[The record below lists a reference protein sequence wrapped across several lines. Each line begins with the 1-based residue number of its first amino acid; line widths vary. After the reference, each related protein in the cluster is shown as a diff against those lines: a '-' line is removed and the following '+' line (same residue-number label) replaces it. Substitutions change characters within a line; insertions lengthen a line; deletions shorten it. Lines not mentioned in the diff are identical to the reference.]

1 MKKILAIILAS
12 LMILTLAACTAK
24 PGENGENADP
34 GKMSEKAKEDYEDS
48 LEMFSPEAAEYYL
61 EKATGIKISRIEP
74 DWEWEFAN
82 SYDTLGQNGRG
93 LFKFTKKDGEVTD
106 DEINAYFGKVF
117 DSTASISDDG
127 YNIIGYEFVGEG
139 ENALDATTLE
149 DALGGWLQGWA
160 FRVDGTIYTV
170 YVSSEYDNDKES
182 TLDRLFYYNAV
193 KVDIAQGMQKGWDD
207 YMSDIEENA
216 DEIEEALKDFAN

>member
-1 MKKILAIILAS
+1 MKKILSIILAS

-24 PGENGENADP
+24 PGENVDP
-34 GKMSEKAKEDYEDS
+34 GKMSEKVQEDYEDS
-48 LEMFSPEAAEYYL
+48 LETFSPEAAEYYL
-61 EKATGIKISRIEP
+61 EKATGIKFAQIEP

-193 KVDIAQGMQKGWDD
+193 QIDISQGMQKGWDD